1 MTLLEIFLIL
11 FGIGITLISCFLVDK
26 SSTREA
32 VLSSEGVILGQE
44 LMKYELTTEDKAQIK
59 EKFESMIRETVQET
73 VWKTEDEL
81 NKLSNEKIIAIDDF
95 SKQIIEKIGQNHE
108 EVIFLYN
115 MLNEKDTEIRNTV
128 RKLENVSEKLKSKT
142 VVGKIAKENTVSDA
156 SPLKPKTEL
165 DQSNQIINRSPE
177 ELSENNNSKILEL
190 YKQGNSIVDI
200 SKNLEIGQGEVKL
213 VLDLFQDQ

>member
-11 FGIGITLISCFLVDK
+11 FGVGITIISCFLVDK

-32 VLSSEGVILGQE
+32 GLSSEEAISGQDLMKQE
-44 LMKYELTTEDKAQIK
+44 LTADDKAQIK
-59 EKFESMIRETVQET
+59 EQFETMIRETVQET

-81 NKLSNEKIIAIDDF
+81 SKLSNEKIIAIDDF
-95 SKQIIEKIGQNHE
+95 SKQIIDKIGQNHE

-115 MLNEKDTEIRNTV
+115 MLNEKETEIKNTV
-128 RKLENVSEKLKSKT
+128 RKLENIKEKLKTKTAASKAT
-142 VVGKIAKENTVSDA
+142 KENTVSDT
-156 SPLKPKTEL
+156 SSLKAKTGL
-165 DQSNQIINRSPE
+165 DQSNQIVNRSPE
-177 ELSENNNSKILEL
+177 EMNENNNSKILEL

-213 VLDLFQDQ
+213 VIDLFQDQ